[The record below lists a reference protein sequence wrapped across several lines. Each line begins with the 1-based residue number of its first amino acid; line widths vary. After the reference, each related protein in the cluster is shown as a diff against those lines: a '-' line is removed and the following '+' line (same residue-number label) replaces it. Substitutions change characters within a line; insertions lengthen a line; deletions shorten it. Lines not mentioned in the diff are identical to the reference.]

1 MRPGPP
7 PTIMEQSEFEKLV
20 AEGIAALPLT
30 IRQAFDNLAF
40 VIEDRARRRKAAEVG
55 IRVDEVLLG
64 LYEGI
69 PKIERGSWYGG
80 VLPDKITIF
89 RRPIEKLAGGDP
101 EKLKGLVREVVW
113 HEIGH
118 HLGFNERQLR
128 ALERKRGR
136 RGHRISH

>member
-1 MRPGPP
+1 
-7 PTIMEQSEFEKLV
+7 MEQAEFEGLV
-20 AEGIAALPLT
+20 AEAIAALPPV
-30 IRQAFDNLAF
+30 IRQAFDNVAF

-89 RRPIEKLAGGDP
+89 RAPIEKLAGGDAV
-101 EKLKGLVREVVW
+101 KLKDLVRDVVW

-136 RGHRISH
+136 RHGQITHS